1 MSDDQLDIMR
11 RAEGAVRIAGRLIV
25 NDNIDLDIKEK
36 GKTDFV
42 TKLDFAVQEHL
53 KNSLKAIAPQYSLFS
68 EEKDNTDILSEEKL
82 WILDPV
88 DGTTNLIHN
97 FCHSAISLAL
107 ADKGDVIGAI
117 VYQPFSGEM
126 FTAFKGKGAFLNG
139 KSISV
144 SSASGLSD
152 SLFSVGTNPGCREK
166 SESAFSIMRKFY
178 DRCHDIRRI
187 GAASIELC
195 YVAAGRLE
203 GYTEQGLMPWDFA
216 AGGLILREAGGKIT
230 DYQGNIPSCIRRS
243 DIIATNGKIHNEA
256 SALL

>member
-126 FTAFKGKGAFLNG
+126 FTAFKGKGAFFKRKAHIRQLC
-139 KSISV
+139 V
-144 SSASGLSD
+144 RAFGLS
-152 SLFSVGTNPGCREK
+152 LFRRNKSRLQRKVRIRIFYNEK
-166 SESAFSIMRKFY
+166 
-178 DRCHDIRRI
+178 
-187 GAASIELC
+187 
-195 YVAAGRLE
+195 
-203 GYTEQGLMPWDFA
+203 
-216 AGGLILREAGGKIT
+216 ILRPMPRHTPYRCGFHRAVLCGSRQT
-230 DYQGNIPSCIRRS
+230 
-243 DIIATNGKIHNEA
+243 
-256 SALL
+256 

>member
-1 MSDDQLDIMR
+1 M
-11 RAEGAVRIAGRLIV
+11 
-25 NDNIDLDIKEK
+25 
-36 GKTDFV
+36 
-42 TKLDFAVQEHL
+42 
-53 KNSLKAIAPQYSLFS
+53 
-68 EEKDNTDILSEEKL
+68 
-82 WILDPV
+82 

-139 KSISV
+139 KPISV

>member
-36 GKTDFV
+36 GETDFV

-139 KSISV
+139 KPISV
-144 SSASGLSD
+144 SSASKLSD
-152 SLFSVGTNPGCREK
+152 SLFSVGTNRLQRKVRIRIFYNEK
-166 SESAFSIMRKFY
+166 
-178 DRCHDIRRI
+178 
-187 GAASIELC
+187 
-195 YVAAGRLE
+195 
-203 GYTEQGLMPWDFA
+203 
-216 AGGLILREAGGKIT
+216 ILRPMPRHTPYRCGFHRAVLCG
-230 DYQGNIPSCIRRS
+230 RRQ
-243 DIIATNGKIHNEA
+243 T
-256 SALL
+256 